1 MKKNNKVIALALSLI
16 MAIGLLTACGSNEHV
31 DLVSPEDV
39 ASQSSDFD
47 IISIAAE
54 MIPLTASPAHSIP
67 MPAAPRTSIKSNA
80 KAEIDYSNT
89 RDGYVMARFLQDTT
103 KQLRV
108 IVKGPSDVQ
117 YQYRLNANKQF
128 EVFPLSD
135 GNGSYTITVFEQV
148 EGSRYSTAVALTVN
162 VTLSDPLAPFLRP
175 NQYVNYTT
183 SSAAVT
189 KAAELVRGKNS
200 VQDKIAAIYEF
211 VTTNL
216 TYDRDFAAQVQQ
228 GQHSG
233 YVPNIDSVLSNKKGI
248 CFDFAALMTA
258 MLRSQGVPTRLVIGY
273 ASTAYHAW
281 LEIWTEDGGWTVS
294 IYTLDGREWNLMDP
308 TFGSSARTP
317 GQAAELARIIGDGS
331 SYSPRY
337 LY

>member
-1 MKKNNKVIALALSLI
+1 MKKNKRIIAIALTLLIAIGALS
-16 MAIGLLTACGSNEHV
+16 ACSAQHLEIIN
-31 DLVSPEDV
+31 PEDV
-39 ASQSSDFD
+39 ASQDYAD
-47 IISIAAE
+47 GTISIAAE
-54 MIPLTASPAHSIP
+54 IVPLAGSPANSIP
-67 MPAAPRTSIKSNA
+67 MPAAPRTSIKTNA

-89 RDGYVMARFLQDTT
+89 GDGYVMARFIQDTT

-135 GNGSYTITVFEQV
+135 GSGSYTITVYEQT
-148 EGSRYSTAVALTVN
+148 EGSKYATALSLTTS
-162 VTLSDPLAPFLRP
+162 VTLRDPLAPFLRP

-189 KAAELVRGKNS
+189 KAAELVNGKTS
-200 VQDKIAAIYEF
+200 VHDKVAAIYEYI
-211 VTTNL
+211 TTNL
-216 TYDRDFAAQVQQ
+216 TYDRDFAAQVAQ
-228 GQHSG
+228 GQHAG
-233 YVPNIDSVLSNKKGI
+233 YVPNVDTVLANKKGI

-281 LEIWTEDGGWTVS
+281 LEVWTEDGGWTVS
-294 IYTLDGREWNLMDP
+294 IYTLDGRVWNLMDP

-317 GQAAELARIIGDGS
+317 AQAAELARLIGDGS